1 VNKCGARLD
10 PRLGNLRLQ
19 DINESIPTLLRRRDH
34 PIRAGCSR
42 THTPNDEPNY
52 STATVT
58 RKYVAAITVVSLLE
72 LLF

>member
-1 VNKCGARLD
+1 MPVSR
-10 PRLGNLRLQ
+10 PRR
-19 DINESIPTLLRRRDH
+19 TFVAKRRDLMVRRKMAVDLGRLIRKT
-34 PIRAGCSR
+34 IRAGCSR
-42 THTPNDEPNY
+42 NHMPKDEPHY